1 MKVLYA
7 IQGTGNGHLTRAMEI
22 VPLLKKRKK
31 CQVDVLVSGTECELK
46 LPFEV
51 KYKFT
56 GLSFVFGK
64 NGGVDFWNTY
74 RKMHSLRLLSEIKS
88 LPVEQYDLIIS
99 DFEPVSAWAAQMAK
113 KPCIG
118 LSNQAATLHPL
129 APKPKKI
136 DIFGKM
142 LLEHYAPTTYNYGL
156 HFKALDKYVYTPIIR
171 KQLRDLEIKD
181 KGFYTVYLPSYSDE
195 RIIKFLK
202 NHKEIDWVVF
212 SKTSKKKY
220 KEKNIYVK
228 PLDSQLFMECMAESK
243 GIVSNAGFGTT
254 SEALFLKK
262 KLLVIPMKSQ
272 YEQHCNAA
280 MLKSMGVRVI
290 KKLKKKNREKFKEW
304 IKDNSIVRVNYPN
317 ITDDI
322 LETIIENH
330 AGKSLENAITENV
343 PYTMFQ

>member
-113 KPCIG
+113 KPC
-118 LSNQAATLHPL
+118 
-129 APKPKKI
+129 
-136 DIFGKM
+136 
-142 LLEHYAPTTYNYGL
+142 
-156 HFKALDKYVYTPIIR
+156 
-171 KQLRDLEIKD
+171 
-181 KGFYTVYLPSYSDE
+181 
-195 RIIKFLK
+195 
-202 NHKEIDWVVF
+202 
-212 SKTSKKKY
+212 
-220 KEKNIYVK
+220 
-228 PLDSQLFMECMAESK
+228 
-243 GIVSNAGFGTT
+243 
-254 SEALFLKK
+254 
-262 KLLVIPMKSQ
+262 
-272 YEQHCNAA
+272 
-280 MLKSMGVRVI
+280 
-290 KKLKKKNREKFKEW
+290 
-304 IKDNSIVRVNYPN
+304 
-317 ITDDI
+317 
-322 LETIIENH
+322 
-330 AGKSLENAITENV
+330 
-343 PYTMFQ
+343 